1 MKFPIYFYLIL
12 TFDQLQK
19 NVSTCPFRQVAK
31 IIHSEL
37 YIFFY
42 LGFLSRTFTIHMVA
56 GEGEGYLFNSSL
68 PFPPVSQTLRHFFF
82 FDFIYSRI
90 KNIYNNKLEKRRE
103 IIN

>member
-37 YIFFY
+37 YFFFY
-42 LGFLSRTFTIHMVA
+42 LGFLSRTFTIHMAA
-56 GEGEGYLFNSSL
+56 GEGAGYLFNSSL

-82 FDFIYSRI
+82 FLTLFILGL
-90 KNIYNNKLEKRRE
+90 KIYT
-103 IIN
+103 IINLKNVEK